1 MKKKTKVSKK
11 IVSFIMIFITIV
23 TTILTSS
30 VSAYASE
37 LDMSEQTG
45 FNYLGISPITGKKI
59 NHNIYRMKM
68 DNKIVFCVEPGIKT
82 ASGGVY
88 KF

>member
-1 MKKKTKVSKK
+1 MHEEKTKISKK
-11 IVSFIMIFITIV
+11 IVSFIMVFITIV

-45 FNYLGISPITGKKI
+45 FNYLGISPITGKKLI
-59 NHNIYRMKM
+59 ITF
-68 DNKIVFCVEPGIKT
+68 IV
-82 ASGGVY
+82 
-88 KF
+88 

>member
-1 MKKKTKVSKK
+1 MV
-11 IVSFIMIFITIV
+11 FITIV

-45 FNYLGISPITGKKI
+45 FNYLGISPITGKKLI
-59 NHNIYRMKM
+59 ITF
-68 DNKIVFCVEPGIKT
+68 IV
-82 ASGGVY
+82 
-88 KF
+88 